1 MNLKASLLIIRRFLV
16 SPLAGTT
23 RRFRGAILAVS
34 LSLVPLIVVMEI
46 SDGMIQGITA
56 RYLELGTYHLQA
68 LSFDEP
74 SAKDFQDLLV
84 RLERE
89 PGVVLV
95 VPERQGLGLAYSKD
109 GRAGATIRAV
119 PPDLWKRDKGLRSYL
134 SIHQGDFDLST
145 PDSAVLGTELAG
157 KLGVGVGSEVKVLT
171 TRSLGNEGIIPR
183 VTTFKVKGIVS
194 TGYQE
199 LDKLWLYIPLERGDR
214 ILSKDTSRKILGVK
228 VADPFGDVTSLVD
241 RLYRGLPPGFRVY
254 SWYELERAQYMS
266 FTTTRYLL
274 LFIMALILCVASVN
288 ISSTLV
294 MLQIEK
300 REEIA
305 ILKSL
310 GLGPADITR
319 IFLGLGFIVGAVGT
333 FLGIFTGLAIAV
345 SINEIVAFIEAALN
359 FFAGLGRYFF
369 SFAAEPGAGEP
380 IRLFNPQFYLE
391 YIPIRIDFLEIGLTA
406 CFSLLITLLASY
418 FPSHGAGRTRPL
430 EVLRKH

>member
-1 MNLKASLLIIRRFLV
+1 MNLNATLLVIRRYLF
-16 SPLAGTT
+16 SPLSGTS
-23 RRFRGAILAVS
+23 RRFKGAVLAVS
-34 LSLVPLIVVMEI
+34 LSLVPLVVVMEI

-74 SAKDFQDLLV
+74 EARDYRELV
-84 RLERE
+84 ERIERE
-89 PGVVLV
+89 PGVVLA
-95 VPERQGLGLAYSKD
+95 VPERQGLGLAYSKE

-119 PPDLWKRDKGLRSYL
+119 PADLWERDKGLRSYMTVVR
-134 SIHQGDFDLST
+134 GRFDLSAQ
-145 PDSAVLGTELAG
+145 DSAVLGTELAG
-157 KLGVGVGSEVKVLT
+157 KLGVGVGDRIKLLT
-171 TRSLGNEGIIPR
+171 TRSFGEEGFIPR
-183 VTTFKVKGIVS
+183 VTTFTVKGIVS

-199 LDKLWLYIPLERGDR
+199 LDKLWLYIPIERGDR
-214 ILSKDTSRKILGVK
+214 ILSRETSRRIIGIK
-228 VADPFGDVTSLVD
+228 VADPFGDVSGIVE
-241 RLYRGLPPGFRVY
+241 RLYRGLAPGFRIY

-274 LFIMALILCVASVN
+274 MFIMTLILCVASVN

-310 GLGPADITR
+310 GMSPGDVSR
-319 IFLGLGFIVGAVGT
+319 VFLGLGFVIGCIGT
-333 FLGIFTGLAIAV
+333 FLGMSAGLAVSV
-345 SINEIVAFIEAALN
+345 SINEIISFIEYALN
-359 FFAGLGRYFF
+359 LFASAGRALF
-369 SFAAEPGAGEP
+369 SSASGPASEP

-391 YIPIRIDFLEIGLTA
+391 YIPIRIDFTETVLTA
-406 CFSLLITLLASY
+406 CFSLFVTMIASY
-418 FPSHGAGRTRPL
+418 IPSRSAGCTKPL

>member
-1 MNLKASLLIIRRFLV
+1 MNFKASLLIIRRFLF

-23 RRFRGAILAVS
+23 RRFKGAVLAVS

-95 VPERQGLGLAYSKD
+95 IPERQGLGLAYSKD

-119 PPDLWKRDKGLRSYL
+119 PADLWKRDKGLRSYL
-134 SIHQGDFDLST
+134 ALQQGSFDLSA
-145 PDSAVLGTELAG
+145 PDSAVLGTELAN
-157 KLGVGVGSEVKVLT
+157 KLGVGVGNEIKVLT
-171 TRSLGNEGIIPR
+171 TRTFGTEGLIPR

-214 ILSKDTSRKILGVK
+214 ILSKDTSRKLLGVK
-228 VADPFGDVTSLVD
+228 VADPFGDVSGLVD
-241 RLYRGLPPGFRVY
+241 RLYRGLPPGFRIY

-274 LFIMALILCVASVN
+274 VFIMALILCVASVN

-310 GLGPADITR
+310 GMGPGDISR
-319 IFLGLGFIVGAVGT
+319 IFLGLGFIVGCVGT
-333 FLGIFTGLAIAV
+333 FLGVFAGIAISV
-345 SINEIVAFIEAALN
+345 SINEIIAVIEGALN
-359 FFAGLGRYFF
+359 FFAGLGRFL
-369 SFAAEPGAGEP
+369 FAFASDPGAAEP

-391 YIPIRIDFLEIGLTA
+391 YIPIRIDLLETSLTA
-406 CFSLLITLLASY
+406 CFSMLITLLASY
-418 FPSHGAGRTRPL
+418 FPSRGAGRTRPL
-430 EVLRKH
+430 DVLRKH